1 MAPPFLAV
9 FPREIRDLIY
19 TFVLQS
25 PSGAVSLSP
34 WNVDVARSL
43 SLLRTCR
50 QIRRECKDII
60 WLHNG
65 LRLRES
71 SQLSERL
78 CSLLNSRT
86 ASKIQHVK
94 IYLTLLDRDELEWIR
109 TALKALVSWSHHGS
123 LKTVTLCA
131 ARERPRSV
139 EEFHEELQ
147 LMVLGDSVDGR
158 LYREVPTWT
167 RLTIYTGWPPFAHWG
182 KQMWLR
188 AMLQDPSTTR
198 ELLEEMHE
206 GFRGEFW
213 VNGVLCFKDRQPI
226 RRFDYDPGDGE
237 LRFVIGEVGR

>member
-1 MAPPFLAV
+1 M
-9 FPREIRDLIY
+9 
-19 TFVLQS
+19 
-25 PSGAVSLSP
+25 
-34 WNVDVARSL
+34 
-43 SLLRTCR
+43 
-50 QIRRECKDII
+50 
-60 WLHNG
+60 
-65 LRLRES
+65 
-71 SQLSERL
+71 
-78 CSLLNSRT
+78 
-86 ASKIQHVK
+86 QHVK

-109 TALKALVSWSHHGS
+109 TSLKTLANWSSHGS

-198 ELLEEMHE
+198 ELLREMHD
-206 GFRGEFW
+206 GLGGELW
-213 VNGVLCFKDRQPI
+213 VDGVLCFKDRQVI

-237 LRFVIGEVGR
+237 IRFVIGDVCG